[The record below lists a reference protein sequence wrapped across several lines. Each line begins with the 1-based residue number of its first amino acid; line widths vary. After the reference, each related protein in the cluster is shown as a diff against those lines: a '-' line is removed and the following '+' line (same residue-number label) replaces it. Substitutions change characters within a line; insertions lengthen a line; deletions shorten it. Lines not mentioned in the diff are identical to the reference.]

1 MNVENNNTAETE
13 SDPAVPGNIITIH
26 TTLGDEGECTSPL
39 YYCSLDSQTVND
51 EDVHKCGRCQ
61 CEFTCLEA
69 FIQHKLQNN
78 CQRSHEVTPSS
89 LGSKPSQED
98 SQVVLSEEITV
109 AAIVVDDT
117 NVLSDKVD
125 GKAKA
130 DVSTSLQQ
138 HQSEESKKAG
148 KDEEGETSQDS
159 TEEGSKAENMNAKL
173 TVNRDGRYV
182 CQLCKKTFKTANIL
196 RAHLSTHSDRK
207 NFTCKLCGNAFRTK
221 GSLIRHNRRHTDE
234 RPYRCNMCGLCFRES
249 GALTRHLKSITPC
262 TEKIRFHQCKEIL
275 VHKDGLPKVS
285 SDKEL
290 DIVPTP
296 STDPTEVQQSIISV
310 VTDSEENVLP
320 EVQVQMEVDS
330 TEQTQQ
336 TSEVSEEP
344 QKTDGDNLISQ
355 AIINSGITIET
366 VKDDTIVKHTEEP
379 MSGTEETEV
388 RMGEIQVTEEC
399 VETDT
404 LDTESSS
411 RQSDP
416 KTYKCPHCNRVFSGP
431 SYLRLHIKGHLGH
444 RPFKCLDCE
453 KEFITW
459 YLLKKHMESHVRE
472 RRFKCGECGKLYKTI
487 GHVREHMRA
496 HSDERPYSC
505 SECGKG
511 YKTKNAL
518 QVHVRTHFNEK
529 PYMCQFC
536 SRGFRE
542 KGSLVRHIRHHT
554 GEKPFKCNKCGR
566 GFAEHGTLNRHLR
579 AKGGCFAGMKDCK
592 QVEVSEE
599 DHSADNVAATII
611 SEDPHTVL
619 VEFSSVVADTQ
630 EYIIEAP
637 GESGEDVGL
646 VQDGSHQVGSH
657 IMKVVQQI
665 VNQANSG
672 HQIIVQNVTMDE
684 NAGMSADCT
693 DTITIATPE
702 SLTEQVAMT
711 LATAISDGTILTTEG
726 SLDVGDGAVT
736 MVASQDIEVPMNR
749 QEMQHMF
756 QQFTLKNDPVG
767 GVEKSE

>member
-1 MNVENNNTAETE
+1 MNVENNTAERE
-13 SDPAVPGNIITIH
+13 GEPAVHGNIITIH
-26 TTLGDEGECTSPL
+26 TTLGDE
-39 YYCSLDSQTVND
+39 D
-51 EDVHKCGRCQ
+51 EDVHRCGRCQ

-69 FIQHKLQNN
+69 FIQHKLHNS
-78 CQRSHEVTPSS
+78 CQRSHEVMPSS
-89 LGSKPSQED
+89 LGSKHSQED
-98 SQVVLSEEITV
+98 SQQVVLSEEITV
-109 AAIVVDDT
+109 AAIVVDGT
-117 NVLSDKVD
+117 NVLSDKSERSTTIED
-125 GKAKA
+125 GHAKTA
-130 DVSTSLQQ
+130 VSTSLQQ
-138 HQSEESKKAG
+138 HQGEESKRG
-148 KDEEGETSQDS
+148 GEDEEGETSQDS
-159 TEEGSKAENMNAKL
+159 TEEGSKAEAINTKL

-182 CQLCKKTFKTANIL
+182 CQLCEKTFKTANIL
-196 RAHLSTHSDRK
+196 RAHLSTHSNKK
-207 NFTCKLCGNAFRTK
+207 NFMCKLCGNAFRTK

-234 RPYRCNMCGLCFRES
+234 RPYRCNLCGLCFRES

-275 VHKDGLPKVS
+275 VQKDGQQKVFI
-285 SDKEL
+285 DTEL
-290 DIVPTP
+290 NIVPTP
-296 STDPTEVQQSIISV
+296 SINPIEVDQSMITV
-310 VTDSEENVLP
+310 VTDSEENVLR

-330 TEQTQQ
+330 TEQNQQ
-336 TSEVSEEP
+336 DE
-344 QKTDGDNLISQ
+344 QKIDGDNLISQ
-355 AIINSGITIET
+355 AIINSGIAIEN
-366 VKDDTIVKHTEEP
+366 VKEDTIVKHTEEP
-379 MSGTEETEV
+379 MSGTEETEA

-399 VETDT
+399 VETDS
-404 LDTESSS
+404 LDTEPSS
-411 RQSDP
+411 RQSDH

-453 KEFITW
+453 KEFITL
-459 YLLKKHMESHVRE
+459 YLLKKHMESHVGE

-536 SRGFRE
+536 SQGFRE

-579 AKGGCFAGMKDCK
+579 AKGGCFVGMKDCK
-592 QVEVSEE
+592 QVKVSEE
-599 DHSADNVAATII
+599 DHSAGNVAAAII
-611 SEDPHTVL
+611 SEDPPTVL

-637 GESGEDVGL
+637 GETAESGEEVGL
-646 VQDGSHQVGSH
+646 VQDGSHQVGRH
-657 IMKVVQQI
+657 IMNVVQQI

-684 NAGMSADCT
+684 NAGISADCM

-726 SLDVGDGAVT
+726 SLDAGDGAVA
-736 MVASQDIEVPMNR
+736 MVASQDIEIMEQTEEYVIASP
-749 QEMQHMF
+749 E
-756 QQFTLKNDPVG
+756 
-767 GVEKSE
+767 VEIQTVII